1 MKRKKRQV
9 GAAGAGVVRA
19 PRAPVVVSLQ
29 SCTLPAR
36 ATIECDGDWA
46 TNRFAKRKT
55 HQIGFHGW
63 GDLERYCQRTLEGSV
78 ECT

>member
-36 ATIECDGDWA
+36 ATIDRDGNWA
-46 TNRFAKRKT
+46 TNRFTKRKA

-63 GDLERYCQRTLEGSV
+63 GNLERCYQWTLEGSV